1 MPLSLDPMPAPHSPF
16 KSKGGFRRLFAAL
29 RYSRRGL
36 LAAFQ
41 HEAAFRQELLLCAVL
56 TPIALWIGRSA
67 AETLCLL
74 GVLVLVLIV
83 ELMNSAVEAV
93 ADAITLEHHE
103 LVGRAKDLGS
113 AAVMLSIIFA
123 TAVWL
128 VVIATH
134 LLANSP

>member
-1 MPLSLDPMPAPHSPF
+1 MPEPISPF

-29 RYSRRGL
+29 RYSRLGL
-36 LAAFQ
+36 LAAFR
-41 HEAAFRQELLLCAVL
+41 HEAAFRQELLLFAVL

-67 AETLCLL
+67 AETLFLL
-74 GVLVLVLIV
+74 GVLVLVLVV
-83 ELMNSAVEAV
+83 ELMNSAVEAL

-113 AAVMLSIIFA
+113 AAVMLAIIFA

-128 VVIATH
+128 VVIVTH
-134 LLANSP
+134 LLARSP